1 MEGELF
7 KKDLNAVDNHNGVV
21 SHPEIAILECEIKW
35 ALGSTA
41 VSKASGCDEIPVELF
56 KFLKNDAIKVLH
68 SLCQQ
73 TWKTQEWPGKGQSS
87 SQFPRRVVPKNVLTI
102 GQLHSSPML
111 VTATEVAQSDLTL
124 CDPVDYILHP

>member
-41 VSKASGCDEIPVELF
+41 VSKASGCNGIPVELF
-56 KFLKNDAIKVLH
+56 KTLEDDAVKVLH
-68 SLCQQ
+68 SILRA
-73 TWKTQEWPGKGQSS
+73 KLLQSC
-87 SQFPRRVVPKNVLTI
+87 
-102 GQLHSSPML
+102 
-111 VTATEVAQSDLTL
+111 LTL
-124 CDPVDYILHP
+124 